1 MEEVTKLIEE
11 LFSSEAREFWM
22 TVYPTKINAA
32 VLPPSSSGDEIEVK
46 NSTIVDLPQLKLKS
60 QLLTPYNDYISET
73 FWSSMSSHVIQSIA
87 GPLFSYTETETAV
100 REKNVRAYLVE
111 PIIRELTKHLSRLT
125 SQSPPPHGCAQFTTT
140 LNMEQKVR
148 LHGGSGKP
156 ATVDFLVIVRTIDGR
171 VLNMIPGEAKVDMQE
186 DLHKYCK
193 QLSKYMWKVG
203 TCQDNP
209 RKTTTGLI
217 IDHHQFRIGFCP
229 LMDKDGYI
237 MPITF
242 ITPPV
247 TWRNLHIS
255 QLAVSSKALL
265 FLSTCLT
272 GILDAQVLTEH
283 LPLDMNMVNQVSSR
297 LHAEP
302 FQLPHQGDTSD
313 VLKVMKELEVVKEG
327 MRLLVKKD
335 EELERKLAE
344 KDKEIER
351 KLAEKDTEIERK
363 LAEKDTEIA
372 CLKVANEAQNTKID
386 RLITPTAGTPG
397 SRKRQRLASEP
408 PPIFDIH

>member
-22 TVYPTKINAA
+22 TVYPTKVNAA

-46 NSTIVDLPQLKLKS
+46 NSTIVDLPQLTLKS
-60 QLLTPYNDYISET
+60 QLLTPYNDYISKT

-87 GPLFSYTETETAV
+87 GPLFSYKETEIAV

-125 SQSPPPHGCAQFTTT
+125 SQSPPPPHGCAQFTTT

-247 TWRNLHIS
+247 IWRNLHIS

-344 KDKEIER
+344 KDKEI
-351 KLAEKDTEIERK
+351 
-363 LAEKDTEIA
+363 A

-386 RLITPTAGTPG
+386 RLTTPTAGTPG
-397 SRKRQRLASEP
+397 SRKRPRLSSEH